1 MLAKLKEFIGKI
13 IQAIKDWLDS
23 FFEKV

>member
-1 MLAKLKEFIGKI
+1 MLAKIKEAIGKI